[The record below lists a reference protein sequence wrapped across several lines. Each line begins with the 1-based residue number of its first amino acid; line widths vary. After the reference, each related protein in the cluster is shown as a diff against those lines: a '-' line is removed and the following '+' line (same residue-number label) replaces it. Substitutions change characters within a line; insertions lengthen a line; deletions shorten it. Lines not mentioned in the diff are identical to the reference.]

1 MARSP
6 REERRKT
13 GEGIVGVRMPSELI
27 ADLKAEAHRQK
38 ISLGK
43 LIEELWVSYRS
54 MQKEIQS
61 R

>member
-6 REERRKT
+6 RQQNPKV

-27 ADLKAEAHRQK
+27 AELKAEARQRK

-43 LIEELWVSYRS
+43 LIEELWANHRAAGPEPTR
-54 MQKEIQS
+54 Q
-61 R
+61 

>member
-1 MARSP
+1 MSRSARQP
-6 REERRKT
+6 RSKP

-27 ADLKAEAHRQK
+27 ADLKAEAQRRK

-43 LIEELWVSYRS
+43 LVEELWASYRAAP
-54 MQKEIQS
+54 ERPES

>member
-6 REERRKT
+6 RQQRPKA
-13 GEGIVGVRMPSELI
+13 GEGIVGVRMPSGLI
-27 ADLKAEAHRQK
+27 DELKAEARQRK

-43 LIEELWVSYRS
+43 LIEELWANHRAVPTNQPR
-54 MQKEIQS
+54 

>member
-6 REERRKT
+6 QSHSRKP
-13 GEGIVGVRMPSELI
+13 GEAIVGVRMPSEVI
-27 ADLKAEAHRQK
+27 ADLKAEASRRK

-43 LIEELWVSYRS
+43 LIQELWVSYRS
-54 MQKEIQS
+54 TSKETQS